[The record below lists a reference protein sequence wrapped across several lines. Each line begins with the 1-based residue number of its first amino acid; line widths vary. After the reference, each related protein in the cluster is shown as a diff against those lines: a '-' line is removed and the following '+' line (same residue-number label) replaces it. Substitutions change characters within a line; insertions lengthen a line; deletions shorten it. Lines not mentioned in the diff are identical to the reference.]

1 MGRREE
7 KRAAVRRKILDVC
20 AELFRTKGFDE
31 TSVDEIT
38 RGAEIS
44 RQTFFNYFTG
54 KEAVL
59 TELGLEWLRSQAAAP
74 RAGMQAIA
82 TGTARHKSVLEGTR
96 AAIAAQA
103 AAIEK
108 ERIFMKLVIT
118 RSNLFSPAPPTDMDG
133 VKERRTD
140 HAREIFK
147 AVAGIIRAG
156 QVTGEIRKEIDPLQA
171 AEVYVSAMIMTVRMW
186 LTGYWGTAD
195 SLEQRMLA
203 AADLLAEGLK
213 ARRLP
218 RKSRATTSEK

>member
-7 KRAAVRRKILDVC
+7 KRTAVRRKILDVC
-20 AELFRTKGFDE
+20 AELFKTKGFDE

-38 RGAEIS
+38 HGAEIS

-82 TGTARHKSVLEGTR
+82 AGTTRHKSVLEGTR

-118 RSNLFSPAPPTDMDG
+118 RSNLFSPAPPPDMDS
-133 VKERRTD
+133 VRERRTD

-156 QVTGEIRKEIDPLQA
+156 QATGEIRKEIDPLQA

-195 SLEQRMLA
+195 SLEERMLA
-203 AADLLAEGLK
+203 AADLLAEGLRTPRG
-213 ARRLP
+213 RRKPLKP
-218 RKSRATTSEK
+218 PKN